1 MSGHYHVSAK
11 TGSRKAGKSAVA
23 AAAYRAAEKLHN
35 ERDGQTRDFSRKEGV
50 RETLIMA
57 PDDAPDWTR
66 DREALWNR
74 VEAAEKRSDA
84 RLYREF
90 EVSLPRGLSDDQ
102 QRDTVAAWAHENFVS
117 KGMVADIAIHDVE
130 ASDGGRNLHAHVM
143 LTDRPLDASTATGF
157 ATKKDRSWNG
167 NELVEQARE
176 SWADHANRA
185 LEREGRE
192 IRLDHRSLVA
202 QQADAL
208 ERGNDDQAR
217 ALDRE
222 PDPKLGPT
230 ANAME
235 QRGERTERGDLR
247 RHVQRVNEWV
257 QEHARPALERLNE
270 GIEKAREYI
279 ERVPKWARDIAEN
292 RQNDDRAATDTN
304 AALDKHF
311 ARERTADALQRGF
324 EQERSQEQQRTRQH
338 GPRTQGRE
346 RGGPGL
352 GD

>member
-1 MSGHYHVSAK
+1 MNGHYHVSAK

-57 PDDAPDWTR
+57 PDGAPDWTR

-74 VEAAEKRSDA
+74 VEAAEKRADA

-102 QRDTVAAWAHENFVS
+102 QRDTVTAWARENFVS

-130 ASDGGRNLHAHVM
+130 ASDGGRNRHAHVM
-143 LTDRPLDASTATGF
+143 LTDRPLDDSTATGF
-157 ATKKDRSWNG
+157 ATKKDRAWNG
-167 NELVEQARE
+167 TDLVEQARA
-176 SWADHANRA
+176 SWAAHANQA

-202 QQADAL
+202 QRADAL
-208 ERGNDDQAR
+208 ARGDEDQAR

-222 PDPKLGPT
+222 PAPKLGST
-230 ANAME
+230 AHAME

-247 RHVQRVNEWV
+247 RHVQALNQWL
-257 QEHARPALERLNE
+257 QEHAKPALERVNQGLE
-270 GIEKAREYI
+270 AAREYI

-292 RQNDDRAATDTN
+292 RQNDDRAATSTN
-304 AALDKHF
+304 AALDQHF

-324 EQERSQEQQRTRQH
+324 DQERSQEQQRTRQH
-338 GPRTQGRE
+338 GPRTQNRA
-346 RGGPGL
+346 RGGPDFGL
-352 GD
+352 